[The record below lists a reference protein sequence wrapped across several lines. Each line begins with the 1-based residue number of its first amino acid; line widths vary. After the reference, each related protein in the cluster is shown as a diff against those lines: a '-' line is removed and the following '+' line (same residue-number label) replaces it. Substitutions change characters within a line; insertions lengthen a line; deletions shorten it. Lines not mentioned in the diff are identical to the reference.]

1 MSNSSSKYAAIILI
15 PIILVLGYFL
25 LFSNNQNEDIDS
37 NAIIIKEE
45 NIISINKDPVV
56 DVNRTE
62 PVVEPEVV
70 VEEPVAEVV
79 VEEPVAEVVVEEPV
93 AEVVVEEPVAEV
105 VVEEPVAEPEPIV
118 EPEVIEIQILEGK
131 VEIII
136 ENIEFIPNEI
146 IIRVGTIVTWINK
159 DNSDPLYPEHTV
171 SIDMLEINSPEI
183 IFGGGPNEEWSHTF
197 VEIGEFSYHCTI
209 HPWMT
214 GKIIVVD

>member
-56 DVNRTE
+56 DVNRAE

>member
-1 MSNSSSKYAAIILI
+1 MSNSNSKYIVIILI

-37 NAIIIKEE
+37 KIVIIEEE
-45 NIISINKDPVV
+45 NIISINKDPIV
-56 DVNRTE
+56 DVNRAE

-70 VEEPVAEVV
+70 EPEVVDPEPV
-79 VEEPVAEVVVEEPV
+79 
-93 AEVVVEEPVAEV
+93 
-105 VVEEPVAEPEPIV
+105 PEPIVEPVV

-136 ENIEFIPNEI
+136 ENIKFIPNEI

-171 SIDMLEINSPEI
+171 SIDILEINSPEI
-183 IFGGGPNEEWSHTF
+183 VFGGGPNEEWSYTF

>member
-56 DVNRTE
+56 DVNRAE

-70 VEEPVAEVV
+70 VEEPEPEVV
-79 VEEPVAEVVVEEPV
+79 VEEPEP
-93 AEVVVEEPVAEV
+93 EV

>member
-1 MSNSSSKYAAIILI
+1 MSNSNSKYIVIILI

-37 NAIIIKEE
+37 KIVIIEEE
-45 NIISINKDPVV
+45 NIISINKDPIV
-56 DVNRTE
+56 DVNRAE

-70 VEEPVAEVV
+70 DPEPV
-79 VEEPVAEVVVEEPV
+79 
-93 AEVVVEEPVAEV
+93 
-105 VVEEPVAEPEPIV
+105 PEPIVEPVPEPIVEPVPEPIVEPVPEPIVEPVPEPIVEPVV

-136 ENIEFIPNEI
+136 ENIKFIPNEI

-171 SIDMLEINSPEI
+171 SIDILEINSPEI
-183 IFGGGPNEEWSHTF
+183 VFGGGPNEEWSYTF

>member
-1 MSNSSSKYAAIILI
+1 MSNSNSKYIAIILI

-37 NAIIIKEE
+37 KIVIIEEE
-45 NIISINKDPVV
+45 NIISIKKDSVV
-56 DVNRTE
+56 DVNRAE
-62 PVVEPEVV
+62 PVVEPEVIVPEPV
-70 VEEPVAEVV
+70 VEPVV
-79 VEEPVAEVVVEEPV
+79 
-93 AEVVVEEPVAEV
+93 
-105 VVEEPVAEPEPIV
+105 EPEPEPEPVV

-136 ENIEFIPNEI
+136 ENTEFIPNEI

-171 SIDMLEINSPEI
+171 SIDILEINSPEI

>member
-56 DVNRTE
+56 DVNRAE

-70 VEEPVAEVV
+70 VEEPEPEVV
-79 VEEPVAEVVVEEPV
+79 VEEPEPEVVVEEPEP
-93 AEVVVEEPVAEV
+93 EVVVEEPEPEV

>member
-1 MSNSSSKYAAIILI
+1 MSNSNSKYIVIILI

-37 NAIIIKEE
+37 KIVIIEEE
-45 NIISINKDPVV
+45 NIISINKDPIV
-56 DVNRTE
+56 DVNRAE

-70 VEEPVAEVV
+70 DPEPV
-79 VEEPVAEVVVEEPV
+79 
-93 AEVVVEEPVAEV
+93 
-105 VVEEPVAEPEPIV
+105 PEPIVEPVPEPIVEPVV

-136 ENIEFIPNEI
+136 ENIKFIPNEI

-171 SIDMLEINSPEI
+171 SIDILEINSPEI
-183 IFGGGPNEEWSHTF
+183 VFGGGPNEEWSYTF

>member
-1 MSNSSSKYAAIILI
+1 MSNSNSKYIVIILI

-37 NAIIIKEE
+37 KIVIIEEE
-45 NIISINKDPVV
+45 NIISINKDPIV
-56 DVNRTE
+56 DVNRAE

-70 VEEPVAEVV
+70 DPEPV
-79 VEEPVAEVVVEEPV
+79 
-93 AEVVVEEPVAEV
+93 
-105 VVEEPVAEPEPIV
+105 PEPIVEPVPEPIVEPVPEPVPEPIVEPVV

-136 ENIEFIPNEI
+136 ENIKFIPNEI

-171 SIDMLEINSPEI
+171 SIDILEINSPEI
-183 IFGGGPNEEWSHTF
+183 VFGGGSNEEWSYTF

>member
-1 MSNSSSKYAAIILI
+1 MSNSNSKYIAIILI

-25 LFSNNQNEDIDS
+25 LFSNNQNEGIDS
-37 NAIIIKEE
+37 KSAIIEEE
-45 NIISINKDPVV
+45 NIISVKKDPVV
-56 DVNRTE
+56 DVNRAE
-62 PVVEPEVV
+62 PVVEPEVIVPEPV
-70 VEEPVAEVV
+70 VEPVV
-79 VEEPVAEVVVEEPV
+79 
-93 AEVVVEEPVAEV
+93 
-105 VVEEPVAEPEPIV
+105 EPEPVPEPVV

-136 ENIEFIPNEI
+136 ENTEFIPNEI

-171 SIDMLEINSPEI
+171 SIDILEINSPEI
-183 IFGGGPNEEWSHTF
+183 IFGGGSNEEWSHTF

-214 GKIIVVD
+214 GKVIVVD

>member
-1 MSNSSSKYAAIILI
+1 M
-15 PIILVLGYFL
+15 
-25 LFSNNQNEDIDS
+25 
-37 NAIIIKEE
+37 
-45 NIISINKDPVV
+45 
-56 DVNRTE
+56 
-62 PVVEPEVV
+62 
-70 VEEPVAEVV
+70 
-79 VEEPVAEVVVEEPV
+79 
-93 AEVVVEEPVAEV
+93 
-105 VVEEPVAEPEPIV
+105 EEPVAEPEPIV

>member
-56 DVNRTE
+56 DVNRAE

-79 VEEPVAEVVVEEPV
+79 VEEPEPEVVVEEP
-93 AEVVVEEPVAEV
+93 EPEV

>member
-1 MSNSSSKYAAIILI
+1 MSNSNSKYIAIILI

-37 NAIIIKEE
+37 KSAIIEEE
-45 NIISINKDPVV
+45 NIISVKRDPVV
-56 DVNRTE
+56 DVNRAEPVIEPEVIVPE
-62 PVVEPEVV
+62 PVVEPESEPV
-70 VEEPVAEVV
+70 VEPVV
-79 VEEPVAEVVVEEPV
+79 
-93 AEVVVEEPVAEV
+93 
-105 VVEEPVAEPEPIV
+105 EPEPESEPVV

-136 ENIEFIPNEI
+136 ENTEFIPNEI
-146 IIRVGTIVTWINK
+146 IIRIGTIVTWINK

-171 SIDMLEINSPEI
+171 SIDILEINSPEI
-183 IFGGGPNEEWSHTF
+183 IFGGGSNEEWSHTF

>member
-56 DVNRTE
+56 DVNRAE
-62 PVVEPEVV
+62 PVVEP
-70 VEEPVAEVV
+70 EVV

>member
-1 MSNSSSKYAAIILI
+1 MSNSNSKYIAIILI

-37 NAIIIKEE
+37 KSAIIEEE
-45 NIISINKDPVV
+45 NIISVKKDPVV
-56 DVNRTE
+56 DVNRAE
-62 PVVEPEVV
+62 PVVEPEVIV
-70 VEEPVAEVV
+70 PEPVV
-79 VEEPVAEVVVEEPV
+79 
-93 AEVVVEEPVAEV
+93 
-105 VVEEPVAEPEPIV
+105 EPEPEPVVEPVVEPEPESEPVV

-136 ENIEFIPNEI
+136 ENTEFIPNEI
-146 IIRVGTIVTWINK
+146 IIRIGTIVTWINK

-171 SIDMLEINSPEI
+171 SIDILEINSPEI
-183 IFGGGPNEEWSHTF
+183 IFGGGSNEEWSHTF

>member
-1 MSNSSSKYAAIILI
+1 MSNSNSKYIVIILI

-37 NAIIIKEE
+37 KIVIIEEE
-45 NIISINKDPVV
+45 NIISINKDPIV
-56 DVNRTE
+56 DVNKAE

-70 VEEPVAEVV
+70 DPEPV
-79 VEEPVAEVVVEEPV
+79 
-93 AEVVVEEPVAEV
+93 
-105 VVEEPVAEPEPIV
+105 PEPIVEPVPEPIVEPVV

-136 ENIEFIPNEI
+136 ENIKFIPNEI

-171 SIDMLEINSPEI
+171 SIDILEINSPEI
-183 IFGGGPNEEWSHTF
+183 VFGGGPNEEWSHTF

>member
-1 MSNSSSKYAAIILI
+1 MSNSNSKYIVIILI

-37 NAIIIKEE
+37 KIVIIEEE
-45 NIISINKDPVV
+45 NIISINKDPIV
-56 DVNRTE
+56 DVNRAE

-70 VEEPVAEVV
+70 EPEVVDPEPV
-79 VEEPVAEVVVEEPV
+79 
-93 AEVVVEEPVAEV
+93 
-105 VVEEPVAEPEPIV
+105 PEPIVEPVPEPIVEPVPEPIVEPVV

-136 ENIEFIPNEI
+136 ENIKFIPNEI

-171 SIDMLEINSPEI
+171 SIDILEINSPEI
-183 IFGGGPNEEWSHTF
+183 VFGGGPNEEWSYTF

>member
-1 MSNSSSKYAAIILI
+1 MSNSNSKYIVIILI

-37 NAIIIKEE
+37 KIVIIEEE
-45 NIISINKDPVV
+45 NIISINKDPIV
-56 DVNRTE
+56 DVNRAE
-62 PVVEPEVV
+62 PV
-70 VEEPVAEVV
+70 
-79 VEEPVAEVVVEEPV
+79 
-93 AEVVVEEPVAEV
+93 
-105 VVEEPVAEPEPIV
+105 V

-136 ENIEFIPNEI
+136 ENIKFIPNEI

-171 SIDMLEINSPEI
+171 SIDILEINSPEI
-183 IFGGGPNEEWSHTF
+183 VFGGGSNEEWSYTF

>member
-1 MSNSSSKYAAIILI
+1 MSNSNSKYIVIILI

-25 LFSNNQNEDIDS
+25 LFSNNQNEGIDS
-37 NAIIIKEE
+37 KIVIIEEE
-45 NIISINKDPVV
+45 NIISINKDPIV
-56 DVNRTE
+56 DVNKAE

-70 VEEPVAEVV
+70 DPEPV
-79 VEEPVAEVVVEEPV
+79 
-93 AEVVVEEPVAEV
+93 
-105 VVEEPVAEPEPIV
+105 PEPIVEPVV

-136 ENIEFIPNEI
+136 ENIKFIPNEI

-171 SIDMLEINSPEI
+171 SIDILEINSPEI
-183 IFGGGPNEEWSHTF
+183 VFGGGPNEEWSHTF

>member
-1 MSNSSSKYAAIILI
+1 MSNSNSKYIAIILI

-25 LFSNNQNEDIDS
+25 LFSNNQNEGIDS
-37 NAIIIKEE
+37 KSAIIEEE
-45 NIISINKDPVV
+45 NIISVKKDPVV
-56 DVNRTE
+56 DVNRAE
-62 PVVEPEVV
+62 PVVEPEVIV
-70 VEEPVAEVV
+70 PEPVV
-79 VEEPVAEVVVEEPV
+79 
-93 AEVVVEEPVAEV
+93 
-105 VVEEPVAEPEPIV
+105 EPEPEPVVEPVVEPEPEPEPVV

-136 ENIEFIPNEI
+136 ENTEFIPNEI

-171 SIDMLEINSPEI
+171 SIDILEINSPEI
-183 IFGGGPNEEWSHTF
+183 IFGGGSNEEWSHTF

-214 GKIIVVD
+214 GKVIVVD

>member
-1 MSNSSSKYAAIILI
+1 MKDFLNKYAHIVNTVVAILMVGCLFYLGSTMNPEEEFEAHELI
-15 PIILVLGYFL
+15 F
-25 LFSNNQNEDIDS
+25 D
-37 NAIIIKEE
+37 
-45 NIISINKDPVV
+45 
-56 DVNRTE
+56 TE
-62 PVVEPEVV
+62 PQPIGQWPEPIVEPEP
-70 VEEPVAEVV
+70 ELEPV
-79 VEEPVAEVVVEEPV
+79 
-93 AEVVVEEPVAEV
+93 
-105 VVEEPVAEPEPIV
+105 V

-171 SIDMLEINSPEI
+171 SIDILEINSPEI
-183 IFGGGPNEEWSHTF
+183 IFGGGSNEEWSHTF

>member
-1 MSNSSSKYAAIILI
+1 MSNSNSKYIVIILI

-37 NAIIIKEE
+37 KAVIIEEE
-45 NIISINKDPVV
+45 NIISINKDPIV
-56 DVNRTE
+56 DVNRVE
-62 PVVEPEVV
+62 PVVEPEVIVEEQEPEVVDPEPV
-70 VEEPVAEVV
+70 VEPVV
-79 VEEPVAEVVVEEPV
+79 
-93 AEVVVEEPVAEV
+93 
-105 VVEEPVAEPEPIV
+105 EPEPEPEPVV

-136 ENIEFIPNEI
+136 ENTEFIPNEI

-171 SIDMLEINSPEI
+171 SIDILEINSPEI
-183 IFGGGPNEEWSHTF
+183 IFGGGPNEEWSYTF

>member
-1 MSNSSSKYAAIILI
+1 MSNSNSKYIVIILI

-37 NAIIIKEE
+37 KIVIIEEE
-45 NIISINKDPVV
+45 NIISINKDPIV
-56 DVNRTE
+56 DVNRAE
-62 PVVEPEVV
+62 PVIEPEVV
-70 VEEPVAEVV
+70 DPEPV
-79 VEEPVAEVVVEEPV
+79 
-93 AEVVVEEPVAEV
+93 
-105 VVEEPVAEPEPIV
+105 PEPIVEPVPEPIVEPVPEPIVEPVV

-136 ENIEFIPNEI
+136 ENIKFIPNEI

-171 SIDMLEINSPEI
+171 SIDILEINSPEI
-183 IFGGGPNEEWSHTF
+183 VFGGGPNEEWSYTF

>member
-56 DVNRTE
+56 DVNRAE
-62 PVVEPEVV
+62 PVVEP
-70 VEEPVAEVV
+70 
-79 VEEPVAEVVVEEPV
+79 
-93 AEVVVEEPVAEV
+93 EVVVEEPVAEV

>member
-56 DVNRTE
+56 DVNRAE

-70 VEEPVAEVV
+70 VEEPEPEVV
-79 VEEPVAEVVVEEPV
+79 VEEPEPEVVVEEP
-93 AEVVVEEPVAEV
+93 EPEV

>member
-1 MSNSSSKYAAIILI
+1 MSNSNSKYIVIILI
-15 PIILVLGYFL
+15 PIILVVGYFL

-37 NAIIIKEE
+37 KAVIIKEE
-45 NIISINKDPVV
+45 NIISINKDPIV
-56 DVNRTE
+56 DVNRVE
-62 PVVEPEVV
+62 SVVEPEVI
-70 VEEPVAEVV
+70 VEEQEPEVV
-79 VEEPVAEVVVEEPV
+79 DPEPVV
-93 AEVVVEEPVAEV
+93 
-105 VVEEPVAEPEPIV
+105 EPVAEPEPVPEPVV

-136 ENIEFIPNEI
+136 ENTKFIPNEI

-171 SIDMLEINSPEI
+171 SIDILEINSPEI

>member
-1 MSNSSSKYAAIILI
+1 MSNSNSKYIVIILI

-37 NAIIIKEE
+37 KIVIIEEE
-45 NIISINKDPVV
+45 NIISINKDPIV
-56 DVNRTE
+56 DVNRAE
-62 PVVEPEVV
+62 PVIEPEVV
-70 VEEPVAEVV
+70 DPEPV
-79 VEEPVAEVVVEEPV
+79 
-93 AEVVVEEPVAEV
+93 
-105 VVEEPVAEPEPIV
+105 PEPIVEPVPEPIVEPVV

-136 ENIEFIPNEI
+136 ENIKFIPNEI

-171 SIDMLEINSPEI
+171 SIDILEINSPEI
-183 IFGGGPNEEWSHTF
+183 VFGGGPNEEWSYTF

>member
-1 MSNSSSKYAAIILI
+1 MSNSNSKYIVIILI

-37 NAIIIKEE
+37 KIVIIEEE
-45 NIISINKDPVV
+45 NIISINKDPIV
-56 DVNRTE
+56 DVNRAE

-70 VEEPVAEVV
+70 DPEPV
-79 VEEPVAEVVVEEPV
+79 
-93 AEVVVEEPVAEV
+93 
-105 VVEEPVAEPEPIV
+105 PEPIVEPVPEPIVEPVPEPIVEPVV

-136 ENIEFIPNEI
+136 ENIKFIPNEI

-171 SIDMLEINSPEI
+171 SIDILEINSPEI
-183 IFGGGPNEEWSHTF
+183 VFGGGPNEEWSHTF

>member
-56 DVNRTE
+56 DVNRAE

-70 VEEPVAEVV
+70 VEEP
-79 VEEPVAEVVVEEPV
+79 EP
-93 AEVVVEEPVAEV
+93 EV

>member
-1 MSNSSSKYAAIILI
+1 MSN
-15 PIILVLGYFL
+15 
-25 LFSNNQNEDIDS
+25 DIV
-37 NAIIIKEE
+37 IEE
-45 NIISINKDPVV
+45 PEPEPVV
-56 DVNRTE
+56 E
-62 PVVEPEVV
+62 PVVEPE
-70 VEEPVAEVV
+70 P
-79 VEEPVAEVVVEEPV
+79 
-93 AEVVVEEPVAEV
+93 
-105 VVEEPVAEPEPIV
+105 EPEPVV

-136 ENIEFIPNEI
+136 ENTEFIPNEI

-171 SIDMLEINSPEI
+171 SIDILEINSPEI
-183 IFGGGPNEEWSHTF
+183 IFGGGPNEEWSYTF

>member
-1 MSNSSSKYAAIILI
+1 MSNSNSKYIAIILI

-37 NAIIIKEE
+37 KSAIIEEE
-45 NIISINKDPVV
+45 NIISVKKDPVV
-56 DVNRTE
+56 DVNRAE
-62 PVVEPEVV
+62 PVVEPEVIV
-70 VEEPVAEVV
+70 PEPVV
-79 VEEPVAEVVVEEPV
+79 
-93 AEVVVEEPVAEV
+93 
-105 VVEEPVAEPEPIV
+105 EPEPEPVVEPVVEPEPESEPVV

-136 ENIEFIPNEI
+136 ENTEFIPNEI
-146 IIRVGTIVTWINK
+146 IIRIGTIVTWINK

-171 SIDMLEINSPEI
+171 SIDILEINSPEI

>member
-1 MSNSSSKYAAIILI
+1 MSNSNSKYIVIILI

-37 NAIIIKEE
+37 KIVIIEEE
-45 NIISINKDPVV
+45 NIISINKDPIV
-56 DVNRTE
+56 DVNRAE

-70 VEEPVAEVV
+70 DPEPV
-79 VEEPVAEVVVEEPV
+79 
-93 AEVVVEEPVAEV
+93 
-105 VVEEPVAEPEPIV
+105 PEPIVEPVPEPIVEPVPEPIVEPVV

-136 ENIEFIPNEI
+136 ENIKFIPNEI

-171 SIDMLEINSPEI
+171 SIDILEINSPEI
-183 IFGGGPNEEWSHTF
+183 VFGGGPNEEWSYTF

>member
-62 PVVEPEVV
+62 PVVEP
-70 VEEPVAEVV
+70 
-79 VEEPVAEVVVEEPV
+79 
-93 AEVVVEEPVAEV
+93 EV

>member
-1 MSNSSSKYAAIILI
+1 MSNSNSKYIVIILI

-37 NAIIIKEE
+37 KIVIIEEE
-45 NIISINKDPVV
+45 NIISINKDPIV
-56 DVNRTE
+56 DVNKAE

-70 VEEPVAEVV
+70 DPEPV
-79 VEEPVAEVVVEEPV
+79 
-93 AEVVVEEPVAEV
+93 
-105 VVEEPVAEPEPIV
+105 PEPIVEPVPEPIVEPVV

-136 ENIEFIPNEI
+136 ENIKFIPNEI

-171 SIDMLEINSPEI
+171 SIDILEINSPEI
-183 IFGGGPNEEWSHTF
+183 VFGGGPNEEWSYTF

>member
-1 MSNSSSKYAAIILI
+1 MSNSNSKYIVIILI

-37 NAIIIKEE
+37 KIVIIEEE
-45 NIISINKDPVV
+45 NIISINKDPIV
-56 DVNRTE
+56 DVNRAE

-70 VEEPVAEVV
+70 DPEPV
-79 VEEPVAEVVVEEPV
+79 
-93 AEVVVEEPVAEV
+93 
-105 VVEEPVAEPEPIV
+105 PEPIVEPVPEPIVEPVV

-136 ENIEFIPNEI
+136 ENIKFIPNEI

-159 DNSDPLYPEHTV
+159 DNSDPLYPEHTD
-171 SIDMLEINSPEI
+171 SIDILEINSPEI
-183 IFGGGPNEEWSHTF
+183 VFGGGPNEEWSYTF

>member
-56 DVNRTE
+56 YVNRTE
-62 PVVEPEVV
+62 PVVEP
-70 VEEPVAEVV
+70 
-79 VEEPVAEVVVEEPV
+79 EVVVEEPV